1 MAFFVLEMTQSS
13 STGMLKNYFLV
24 AFRNFWRNKA
34 FSAINILGLAIGISA
49 SLIIYL
55 LVHYDFTF
63 DKFEKDR
70 DRIYRVVAMGT
81 FQGNTW
87 HNNCLPEPAG
97 PMVQKDLTGIE
108 ITVPF
113 TTADETRVTIPAPD
127 GGQPRVFKK
136 QKDAV
141 YVDDRY
147 FDLIRYSW
155 LAGSP
160 TTSLQQP
167 YQVVLTEKN
176 ARLYYP
182 GLNYADIV
190 GKTIT
195 FNDTVLATITG
206 IVKDIPENTD
216 FYFNTFISRSTL
228 YTARLKPGGFGKWSW
243 TNSADQLFVRLTPGN
258 TAARIDTQ
266 LNRIWK
272 KNNPPNPQDHSNH
285 TMSVL
290 LQPLSDLHFNTD
302 YGVFDESRQAHK
314 PTLYGLLAVAGF
326 LLLLA
331 CINFINLSTAQA
343 SQRAKEIGIRKT
355 MGSHRR
361 QLTIQ
366 FLSETFLLTILATL
380 LSIALTPLLLKVF
393 ADFIPEDF
401 HFDLWRQPLVLL
413 FLIVL
418 VLVVSLL
425 AGFYPALV
433 MSAFRPAVVL
443 KNQAFAGSGK
453 TRGAW
458 LRKILTVSQFV
469 IAQVF
474 LIGTLLVTK
483 QISFALS
490 KDLGF
495 RRDAI
500 AYFYTNYNE
509 PTLKRDLLVEKLHE
523 LPGIAMISVASNPPA
538 ANGTWTSTMTY
549 NDGKKDIIQN
559 VEWKVA
565 DSNYFRM
572 FRLHMLAGSTIPQSD
587 TTDAVVI
594 NTTYLHILGF
604 QDPQQAL
611 NKVLSGGNGKPRIVG
626 VMADFNPRSLR
637 EPVKPLLIAN
647 GTKANCQCINFA
659 LQPNGGNA
667 GAWPATIAKVEA
679 AFKSVYPNDDFEYH
693 FIDDTIAKFY
703 TTEKNTAN
711 LLTWSAGL
719 TIFISCLGLLG
730 LVIYIT
736 NQRTKEIG
744 IRKVIGASIAQI
756 ILLLSRD
763 FLMLI
768 GLAILIAIPIA
779 WWGSYKWLEDFA
791 YRTELSWWIFALG
804 GGALLL
810 IALVVLCL
818 RTFRAAA
825 ANPVNSLRSE

>member
-1 MAFFVLEMTQSS
+1 
-13 STGMLKNYFLV
+13 MLKNYLRV
-24 AFRNFWRNKA
+24 AFRNFWRNRA

-55 LVHYDFTF
+55 LVYYDFTF

-70 DRIYRVVAMGT
+70 DRIYRIVGTGT

-87 HNNCLPEPAG
+87 HNNCLPEPMG
-97 PMVQKDLTGIE
+97 PAVEKDLTGME
-108 ITVPF
+108 VVTPF
-113 TTADETRVTIPAPD
+113 TTADEMRVTIPSPD
-127 GGQPRVFKK
+127 AGQPRVFRK

-141 YVDDRY
+141 YVDKRY
-147 FDLIRYSW
+147 FDLIRYTW

-160 TTSLQQP
+160 AASLQQP

-176 ARLYYP
+176 ARLYFP
-182 GLNYADIV
+182 KLKDADIP
-190 GKTIT
+190 GKTIA
-195 FNDTVLATITG
+195 FNDTVLATVTG
-206 IVKDIPENTD
+206 IVKDIADNTD

-228 YTARLKPGGFGKWSW
+228 YTSRLKPGGFGRWDW
-243 TNSADQLFVRLTPGN
+243 TNSSDQLFVRLTPGN
-258 TAARIDTQ
+258 SAARMDPQ
-266 LNRIWK
+266 LIRLWK
-272 KNNPPNPQDHSNH
+272 KYNPPNPDDHGA
-285 TMSVL
+285 TMSL
-290 LQPLSDLHFNTD
+290 HLQPLSDLHFDTD

-366 FLSETFLLTILATL
+366 FLSETFLLTVLATL

-393 ADFIPEDF
+393 GDFIPEDF
-401 HFDLWRQPLVLL
+401 HFAPWRQPLVLV
-413 FLIVL
+413 FLMAL
-418 VLVVSLL
+418 VVVVSLL
-425 AGFYPALV
+425 AGFYPAVV
-433 MSAFRPAVVL
+433 MSAFQPAIVL

-458 LRKILTVSQFV
+458 LRKVLTVSQFV

-495 RRDAI
+495 RREAI
-500 AYFYTNYNE
+500 VYFYTNYHE
-509 PTLKRDLLVEKLHE
+509 PLQKEDLLVQKLRE
-523 LPGIAMISVASNPPA
+523 LPGIAMISVASNPPT

-572 FRLHMLAGSTIPQSD
+572 FGLHLLAGSTIPQSD
-587 TTDAVVI
+587 TTNSVVI

-604 QDPQQAL
+604 QDPRKAL
-611 NKVLSGGNGKPRIVG
+611 NIVLSGGNGKPRIVG
-626 VMADFNPRSLR
+626 VMADFNQRSLR

-647 GTKANCQCINFA
+647 GTKTNSGCINIA
-659 LQPNGGNA
+659 LQPGNGNVA
-667 GAWPATIAKVEA
+667 AWPATMAKVEK
-679 AFKSVYPNDDFEYH
+679 AFKSVYPNDDFEYQ

-744 IRKVIGASIAQI
+744 IRKVIGASITQI
-756 ILLLSRD
+756 ILLLSKD
-763 FLMLI
+763 FLRLI

-779 WWGSYKWLEDFA
+779 WWGSNKWLEDFA
-791 YRTELSWWIFALG
+791 YKTELSWWVFVLG

-810 IALVVLCL
+810 IALIVLCL

-825 ANPVNSLRSE
+825 VNPVRSLRSE

>member
-1 MAFFVLEMTQSS
+1 
-13 STGMLKNYFLV
+13 MLKNYFRV
-24 AFRNFWRNKA
+24 ALRNFWRNRA

-49 SLIIYL
+49 SLVIYL
-55 LVHYDFTF
+55 LVYYDFTF
-63 DKFEKDR
+63 DKFEKDGN
-70 DRIYRVVAMGT
+70 RIYRVVGTGT

-87 HNNCLPEPAG
+87 HNNCLPEPMG
-97 PMVQKDLTGIE
+97 PAVEKDLTGME
-108 ITVPF
+108 VVAPF
-113 TTADETRVTIPAPD
+113 TTADELRVSIPHHD
-127 GGQPRVFKK
+127 GSQPAVFKK

-141 YVDDRY
+141 YVDKRY
-147 FDLIRYSW
+147 FDLIRYTW

-160 TTSLQQP
+160 TASLQEP
-167 YQVVLTEKN
+167 YQVVLTEKD
-176 ARLYYP
+176 ARLYFP
-182 GLNYADIV
+182 RMNYADIL
-190 GKTIT
+190 GKTIL
-195 FNDTVLATITG
+195 FNDTIMTTVTG
-206 IVKDIPENTD
+206 VVKDIAENTD
-216 FYFNTFISRSTL
+216 FYFNSFISRSTL
-228 YTARLKPGGFGKWSW
+228 YTSRLKPGGFGRWDW

-258 TAARIDTQ
+258 SAARMNPQ
-266 LNRIWK
+266 LDRLWK
-272 KNNPPNPQDHSNH
+272 KYNPPNPDDHGA
-285 TMSVL
+285 TMSL
-290 LQPLSDLHFNTD
+290 QLQPLSDLHFDTD

-361 QLTIQ
+361 QLTVQ
-366 FLSETFLLTILATL
+366 FLTETFLLTMLATL

-401 HFDLWRQPLVLL
+401 HFNLLRQPLIPVFLL
-413 FLIVL
+413 AL
-418 VLVVSLL
+418 VVVVSLL

-433 MSAFRPAVVL
+433 MSAFRPVLVL

-495 RRDAI
+495 RREAI
-500 AYFYTNYNE
+500 VYFYTNYHE
-509 PTLKRDLLVEKLHE
+509 PVQKEELLVQQLRE
-523 LPGIAMISVASNPPA
+523 LPGIAMISVASNPPTS
-538 ANGTWTSTMTY
+538 NGTWTSTMTY

-572 FRLHMLAGSTIPQSD
+572 FGLHMLAGSTIAQSD
-587 TTDAVVI
+587 TTNSVVI

-604 QDPQQAL
+604 QDPRKAL
-611 NKVLSGGNGKPRIVG
+611 NIVLSGGNGKPRIVG
-626 VMADFNPRSLR
+626 VMADFNQRSLR
-637 EPVKPLLIAN
+637 EKVKPLLIAN
-647 GTKANCQCINFA
+647 GTKTNHGCINIA
-659 LQPNGGNA
+659 LQPSNGNVA
-667 GAWPATIAKVEA
+667 AWPATMAKVEKT
-679 AFKSVYPNDDFEYH
+679 FKSVYPNDDFEYH

-711 LLTWSAGL
+711 LLLWSAGL

-744 IRKVIGASIAQI
+744 IRKVIGASISQI
-756 ILLLSRD
+756 IVLLSKD
-763 FLMLI
+763 FLRLI

-779 WWGSYKWLEDFA
+779 WWGSNKWLEDFA
-791 YRTELSWWIFALG
+791 FKTELSWWVFALG
-804 GGALLL
+804 GGVLLV
-810 IALVVLCL
+810 IALIVLCL

-825 ANPVNSLRSE
+825 VNPVQTLRSE

>member
-1 MAFFVLEMTQSS
+1 
-13 STGMLKNYFLV
+13 MLKNYFRV
-24 AFRNFWRNKA
+24 ALRNFWRNRA

-55 LVHYDFTF
+55 LVYYDFTF
-63 DKFEKDR
+63 DKFEKDG
-70 DRIYRVVAMGT
+70 DRIYRIVATGT

-87 HNNCLPEPAG
+87 HNNCLPEPMG
-97 PMVQKDLTGIE
+97 PAVEKDLAGMEVVT
-108 ITVPF
+108 PF
-113 TTADETRVTIPAPD
+113 TTADELRVTIPHSD
-127 GGQPRVFKK
+127 GSQPAVFKK
-136 QKDAV
+136 QKDV
-141 YVDDRY
+141 VFVDKRY
-147 FDLIRYSW
+147 FELIRYSW

-160 TTSLQQP
+160 TTSLQEP
-167 YQVVLTEKN
+167 YEVVLTEKD
-176 ARLYYP
+176 ARLYFP
-182 GLNYADIV
+182 RLNYGEIL
-190 GKTIT
+190 GKTIL
-195 FNDTVLATITG
+195 FNDTILTKVTG
-206 IVKDIPENTD
+206 IVKDIAQNTD
-216 FYFNTFISRSTL
+216 FYFNSFVSRSTL
-228 YTARLKPGGFGKWSW
+228 YTSRLKPGGFGRWDW

-258 TAARIDTQ
+258 SVARMDPQ
-266 LNRIWK
+266 LNRLWK
-272 KNNPPNPQDHSNH
+272 KYNPPNPDDHGA
-285 TMSVL
+285 TMSL
-290 LQPLSDLHFNTD
+290 QLQPLSDLHFDTD

-361 QLTIQ
+361 QLTVQ
-366 FLSETFLLTILATL
+366 FLSETFLLTTAATL

-393 ADFIPEDF
+393 ADFIPEGF
-401 HFDLWRQPLVLL
+401 HFSLLRQPLIPL
-413 FLIVL
+413 FLLALIV
-418 VLVVSLL
+418 VVSLL

-433 MSAFRPAVVL
+433 MSAFRPALVL

-495 RRDAI
+495 RREAI
-500 AYFYTNYNE
+500 VYFHTNYHE
-509 PTLKRDLLVEKLHE
+509 PVQKEEFLVQKLRQ
-523 LPGIAMISVASNPPA
+523 LPGIALISVASNPPTS
-538 ANGTWTSTMTY
+538 NGTWTSTMTY

-572 FRLHMLAGSTIPQSD
+572 FGLHMLAGNTIAQSD
-587 TTDAVVI
+587 TTNSVVI

-604 QDPQQAL
+604 QDPRKAL
-611 NKVLSGGNGKPRIVG
+611 NIVLSGGNGKPRIVG
-626 VMADFNPRSLR
+626 VMADFNQRSLR
-637 EPVKPLLIAN
+637 EKVKPLLIAN
-647 GTKANCQCINFA
+647 GTRTNHGCINIA
-659 LQPNGGNA
+659 LQPSNGDVA
-667 GAWPATIAKVEA
+667 AWPATMASVEK
-679 AFKSVYPNDDFEYH
+679 AFKSVYPNDDFDYQ

-711 LLTWSAGL
+711 LLFWSAGL

-744 IRKVIGASIAQI
+744 IRKVIGASISQI
-756 ILLLSRD
+756 ILLLSKD
-763 FLMLI
+763 FLRLI

-779 WWGSYKWLEDFA
+779 WWGTNKWLEDFEYKTA
-791 YRTELSWWIFALG
+791 LSWWVFALG
-804 GGALLL
+804 GGVLLV
-810 IALVVLCL
+810 IALIVLCL

-825 ANPVNSLRSE
+825 VNPVRSLRSE

>member
-1 MAFFVLEMTQSS
+1 
-13 STGMLKNYFLV
+13 MLKNYFRV
-24 AFRNFWRNKA
+24 ALRNFWRNRA

-55 LVHYDFTF
+55 LVYYDFTF
-63 DKFEKDR
+63 DKFEKDG
-70 DRIYRVVAMGT
+70 DRIYRIVATGT

-87 HNNCLPEPAG
+87 HNNCLPEPMG
-97 PMVQKDLTGIE
+97 PAVEKDLSGME
-108 ITVPF
+108 VVAPF
-113 TTADETRVTIPAPD
+113 TTADELRVTISHSDGSQPA
-127 GGQPRVFKK
+127 VFKK
-136 QKDAV
+136 QKDV
-141 YVDDRY
+141 VFVNNHY
-147 FDLIRYSW
+147 FDLIRYTW

-160 TTSLQQP
+160 TTSLQEP
-167 YQVVLTEKN
+167 YEVVLTEKD
-176 ARLYYP
+176 ARLYFP
-182 GLNYADIV
+182 GLNYAEIL
-190 GKTIT
+190 GKTIL
-195 FNDTVLATITG
+195 FNDTILTKVTG
-206 IVKDIPENTD
+206 IVKDIAQNTD
-216 FYFNTFISRSTL
+216 FYFNSFVSRSTL
-228 YTARLKPGGFGKWSW
+228 YTSRLKPGGFGRWDW

-258 TAARIDTQ
+258 SAARMDPQ
-266 LNRIWK
+266 LNRLWK
-272 KNNPPNPQDHSNH
+272 KYNPPNPDDHGA
-285 TMSVL
+285 TMSL
-290 LQPLSDLHFNTD
+290 QLQPLSDLHFDTD

-361 QLTIQ
+361 QLTVQ
-366 FLSETFLLTILATL
+366 FLSETFLLTTAATL

-393 ADFIPEDF
+393 ADFIPGDF
-401 HFDLWRQPLVLL
+401 HFSLLRQPLIPL
-413 FLIVL
+413 FLLALIV
-418 VLVVSLL
+418 VVSLL

-433 MSAFRPAVVL
+433 MSAFRPALVL
-443 KNQAFAGSGK
+443 KNQAFTGSGK

-495 RRDAI
+495 RREAI
-500 AYFYTNYNE
+500 LYFHTNYHE
-509 PTLKRDLLVEKLHE
+509 PVQKEEFLVQKLRQ
-523 LPGIAMISVASNPPA
+523 LPGIALISVASNPPTS
-538 ANGTWTSTMTY
+538 NGTWTSTMTY

-572 FRLHMLAGSTIPQSD
+572 FGLHLLAGNTIAQSD
-587 TTDAVVI
+587 TTNSVVI

-604 QDPQQAL
+604 QDPRKAL
-611 NKVLSGGNGKPRIVG
+611 NIVLSGGNGKPRIVG
-626 VMADFNPRSLR
+626 VMADFNQRSLR
-637 EPVKPLLIAN
+637 EKVKPLLIAN
-647 GTKANCQCINFA
+647 GTRTNHGCINIA
-659 LQPNGGNA
+659 LQPSNGNVA
-667 GAWPATIAKVEA
+667 AWPATMARVEK
-679 AFKSVYPNDDFEYH
+679 AFKSVYPNDDFDYQ

-711 LLTWSAGL
+711 LLFWSAGL

-744 IRKVIGASIAQI
+744 IRKVIGASISQI
-756 ILLLSRD
+756 ILLLSKD
-763 FLMLI
+763 FLRLI

-779 WWGSYKWLEDFA
+779 WWGTNKWLEDFEYKTA
-791 YRTELSWWIFALG
+791 LSWWVFALG
-804 GGALLL
+804 GGVLLV
-810 IALVVLCL
+810 IALIVLCL

-825 ANPVNSLRSE
+825 VNPVRSLRSE

>member
-1 MAFFVLEMTQSS
+1 
-13 STGMLKNYFLV
+13 MLKNYLRV
-24 AFRNFWRNKA
+24 AFRNFWRNRA

-55 LVHYDFTF
+55 LVYYDFTF

-70 DRIYRVVAMGT
+70 DRIYRIVGTGT
-81 FQGNTW
+81 FQWNTW
-87 HNNCLPEPAG
+87 HNNCLPEPMG
-97 PMVQKDLTGIE
+97 PAVEKDLTGME
-108 ITVPF
+108 VVAPF
-113 TTADETRVTIPAPD
+113 TTADEMRVTIPSPD
-127 GGQPRVFKK
+127 AGQPRVFRK

-141 YVDDRY
+141 YVDKRY
-147 FDLIRYSW
+147 FDLIRYTW

-160 TTSLQQP
+160 AASLQQP

-176 ARLYYP
+176 ARLYFP
-182 GLNYADIV
+182 KLKDADIP
-190 GKTIT
+190 GKTIA
-195 FNDTVLATITG
+195 FNDTVLATVTG
-206 IVKDIPENTD
+206 IVKDIADNTD

-228 YTARLKPGGFGKWSW
+228 YTSRLKPGGFGRWDW
-243 TNSADQLFVRLTPGN
+243 TNSSDQLFVRLTPGN
-258 TAARIDTQ
+258 SAARMDPQ
-266 LNRIWK
+266 LIRLWK
-272 KNNPPNPQDHSNH
+272 KYNPPNPDDHGA
-285 TMSVL
+285 TMSL
-290 LQPLSDLHFNTD
+290 HLQPLSDLHFDTD

-366 FLSETFLLTILATL
+366 FLSETFLLTVLATL

-393 ADFIPEDF
+393 GDFIPEDF
-401 HFDLWRQPLVLL
+401 HFAPWRQPLVLV
-413 FLIVL
+413 FLMAL
-418 VLVVSLL
+418 VVVVSLL
-425 AGFYPALV
+425 AGFYPAVV
-433 MSAFRPAVVL
+433 MSAFRPAIVL
-443 KNQAFAGSGK
+443 KNQAFTGSGK

-495 RRDAI
+495 RREAI
-500 AYFYTNYNE
+500 VYFYTNYHE
-509 PTLKRDLLVEKLHE
+509 PLQKEDLLVQKLRE
-523 LPGIAMISVASNPPA
+523 LPGIAMISVASNPPT

-549 NDGKKDIIQN
+549 HDGKKDIIQN

-572 FRLHMLAGSTIPQSD
+572 FGLHLLAGSTITQSD
-587 TTDAVVI
+587 TTNSVVI

-604 QDPQQAL
+604 QDPQKAL
-611 NKVLSGGNGKPRIVG
+611 NIVLSGGNGKPRIVG
-626 VMADFNPRSLR
+626 VMADFNQRSLR

-647 GTKANCQCINFA
+647 GTKTNSGCINIA
-659 LQPNGGNA
+659 LQPGNGNVA
-667 GAWPATIAKVEA
+667 AWPATMAKVEKT
-679 AFKSVYPNDDFEYH
+679 FKSIYPNDDFEYQ

-703 TTEKNTAN
+703 TSEKNTAN

-744 IRKVIGASIAQI
+744 IRKVIGASITQI
-756 ILLLSRD
+756 ILLLSKD
-763 FLMLI
+763 FLRLI

-779 WWGSYKWLEDFA
+779 WWGSNKWLEDFA
-791 YRTELSWWIFALG
+791 YKTELSWWVFVLG

-810 IALVVLCL
+810 IALIVLCL
-818 RTFRAAA
+818 RTFRTAAV
-825 ANPVNSLRSE
+825 NPVRSLRSE

>member
-1 MAFFVLEMTQSS
+1 
-13 STGMLKNYFLV
+13 MLKNYFRV
-24 AFRNFWRNKA
+24 ALRNFWRNRA

-55 LVHYDFTF
+55 LVYYDFTF
-63 DKFEKDR
+63 DKFEKDG
-70 DRIYRVVAMGT
+70 DRIYRIVGT
-81 FQGNTW
+81 GIFQGNTW
-87 HNNCLPEPAG
+87 HNNCLPEPMG
-97 PMVQKDLTGIE
+97 PAVEKDLSGME
-108 ITVPF
+108 VVAPF
-113 TTADETRVTIPAPD
+113 TTADELRVTIPHSD
-127 GGQPRVFKK
+127 GSQSTVFKK
-136 QKDAV
+136 QKDV
-141 YVDDRY
+141 VFVDNRY
-147 FDLIRYSW
+147 FDLIRYTW

-160 TTSLQQP
+160 TTSLQEP
-167 YQVVLTEKN
+167 YQVVLTEKD
-176 ARLYYP
+176 ARLYFP
-182 GLNYADIV
+182 RLNYAEIL
-190 GKTIT
+190 GKTIL
-195 FNDTVLATITG
+195 FNDTILTKVTG
-206 IVKDIPENTD
+206 IVKDIAQNTD
-216 FYFNTFISRSTL
+216 FYFNSFVSRRTL
-228 YTARLKPGGFGKWSW
+228 YTSRLKPGGFGRWDW
-243 TNSADQLFVRLTPGN
+243 TNSADQLFVRLTPG
-258 TAARIDTQ
+258 TSAARIDPQ
-266 LNRIWK
+266 LNRLWK
-272 KNNPPNPQDHSNH
+272 KYNPPNPDDHGA
-285 TMSVL
+285 TMSLL
-290 LQPLSDLHFNTD
+290 LQPLSDLHFDTD

-361 QLTIQ
+361 QLTFQ
-366 FLSETFLLTILATL
+366 FLSETFLLTTAATL

-401 HFDLWRQPLVLL
+401 HFSLLRQPLIPL
-413 FLIVL
+413 FLLALIV
-418 VLVVSLL
+418 VVSLL

-433 MSAFRPAVVL
+433 MSAFRPALVL
-443 KNQAFAGSGK
+443 KNQAFTGSGK

-495 RRDAI
+495 RREAI
-500 AYFYTNYNE
+500 VYFHTNYHE
-509 PTLKRDLLVEKLHE
+509 PVQKEEFLVQKLRQ
-523 LPGIAMISVASNPPA
+523 LPGIALISVASNPPTS
-538 ANGTWTSTMTY
+538 NGTWTSTMTY

-572 FRLHMLAGSTIPQSD
+572 FGLHLLAGNTIAQSD
-587 TTDAVVI
+587 TTNSVVI

-604 QDPQQAL
+604 QDPRKAL
-611 NKVLSGGNGKPRIVG
+611 NIVLSGGNGKPRIVG
-626 VMADFNPRSLR
+626 VMADFNQRSLR
-637 EPVKPLLIAN
+637 EKVKPLLIAN
-647 GTKANCQCINFA
+647 GTRTNHGCINIA
-659 LQPNGGNA
+659 LQPSNGNVA
-667 GAWPATIAKVEA
+667 AWPATMARIEK
-679 AFKSVYPNDDFEYH
+679 AFKSVYPNDDFDYQ

-711 LLTWSAGL
+711 LLFWSAGL

-736 NQRTKEIG
+736 NQRTREIG
-744 IRKVIGASIAQI
+744 IRKVIGASISQI
-756 ILLLSRD
+756 ILLLSKD
-763 FLMLI
+763 FLRLI

-779 WWGSYKWLEDFA
+779 WWGTNKWLEDFEYKTA
-791 YRTELSWWIFALG
+791 LSWWVFALG
-804 GGALLL
+804 GGVLLV
-810 IALVVLCL
+810 IALIVLCL

-825 ANPVNSLRSE
+825 VNPVRSLRSE

>member
-1 MAFFVLEMTQSS
+1 
-13 STGMLKNYFLV
+13 MLKNYFRV
-24 AFRNFWRNKA
+24 ALRNFWRNRA

-55 LVHYDFTF
+55 LVYYDFTF
-63 DKFEKDR
+63 DKFEKDG
-70 DRIYRVVAMGT
+70 DRIYRIVATGT

-87 HNNCLPEPAG
+87 HNNCLPEPMG
-97 PMVQKDLTGIE
+97 PAVEKDLAGMEVVT
-108 ITVPF
+108 PF
-113 TTADETRVTIPAPD
+113 TTADELRVTIPHSD
-127 GGQPRVFKK
+127 GSQPAVFKK
-136 QKDAV
+136 QKDV
-141 YVDDRY
+141 VFVDKRY

-160 TTSLQQP
+160 TTSLQEP
-167 YQVVLTEKN
+167 YEVVLTEKD
-176 ARLYYP
+176 ARLYFP
-182 GLNYADIV
+182 RLNYGEIL
-190 GKTIT
+190 GKTIL
-195 FNDTVLATITG
+195 FNDTILTKVTG
-206 IVKDIPENTD
+206 IVKDIAQNTD
-216 FYFNTFISRSTL
+216 FYFNSFVSRSTL
-228 YTARLKPGGFGKWSW
+228 YTSRLKPGGFGRWDW

-258 TAARIDTQ
+258 SVARMDPQ
-266 LNRIWK
+266 LNRLWK
-272 KNNPPNPQDHSNH
+272 KYNPPNPDDHGA
-285 TMSVL
+285 TMSL
-290 LQPLSDLHFNTD
+290 QLQPLSDLHFDTD

-361 QLTIQ
+361 QLTVQ
-366 FLSETFLLTILATL
+366 FLSETFLLTTAATL
-380 LSIALTPLLLKVF
+380 LSIALTPLLLQVF
-393 ADFIPEDF
+393 ADFIPEGF
-401 HFDLWRQPLVLL
+401 HFSLLRQPLIPL
-413 FLIVL
+413 FLLALIV
-418 VLVVSLL
+418 VVSLL

-433 MSAFRPAVVL
+433 MSAFRPALVL
-443 KNQAFAGSGK
+443 KNQAFTRSGK

-495 RRDAI
+495 RREAI
-500 AYFYTNYNE
+500 VYFHTNYHE
-509 PTLKRDLLVEKLHE
+509 PVQKEEFLVQKLRQ
-523 LPGIAMISVASNPPA
+523 LPGIALISVASNPPTS
-538 ANGTWTSTMTY
+538 NGTWTSTMTY

-572 FRLHMLAGSTIPQSD
+572 FGLHMLAGNTIAQSD
-587 TTDAVVI
+587 TTNSVVI

-604 QDPQQAL
+604 QDPRKAL
-611 NKVLSGGNGKPRIVG
+611 NIVLSGGNGKPRIVG
-626 VMADFNPRSLR
+626 VMADFNQRSLR
-637 EPVKPLLIAN
+637 EKVKPLLIAN
-647 GTKANCQCINFA
+647 GTRTNHGCINIA
-659 LQPNGGNA
+659 LQPSNGNVA
-667 GAWPATIAKVEA
+667 AWPATMASVEK
-679 AFKSVYPNDDFEYH
+679 AFKSVYPNDDFDYQ

-711 LLTWSAGL
+711 LLFWSAGL

-744 IRKVIGASIAQI
+744 IRKVIGASISQI
-756 ILLLSRD
+756 ILLLSKD
-763 FLMLI
+763 FLRLI

-779 WWGSYKWLEDFA
+779 WWGTNKWLEDFEYKTA
-791 YRTELSWWIFALG
+791 LSWWVFALG
-804 GGALLL
+804 GGVLLV
-810 IALVVLCL
+810 IALIVLCL

-825 ANPVNSLRSE
+825 VNPVRSLRSE

>member
-1 MAFFVLEMTQSS
+1 
-13 STGMLKNYFLV
+13 MLRNYLRV
-24 AFRNFWRNKA
+24 AFRNFRRNKA

-55 LVHYDFTF
+55 LVYYDFTF

-70 DRIYRVVAMGT
+70 DRIYRIVASGT
-81 FQGNTW
+81 FEGNTW
-87 HNNCLPEPAG
+87 YGNALSEPMG
-97 PMVQKDLTGIE
+97 PAVEKDLTGLDVV
-108 ITVPF
+108 VPF
-113 TTADETRVTIPAPD
+113 TTADETRVTIPSS
-127 GGQPRVFKK
+127 GQPAVFKK
-136 QKDAV
+136 QKDIVFA
-141 YVDDRY
+141 DKRY
-147 FDLIRYSW
+147 FDLIRYTW

-160 TTSLQQP
+160 TGSLQQP

-176 ARLYYP
+176 ARLYFP
-182 GLNYADIV
+182 KLNYSEIL
-190 GKTIT
+190 GKTIN
-195 FNDTVLATITG
+195 FNDTVVASVTG
-206 IVKDIPENTD
+206 IVKDIAENTD

-228 YTARLKPGGFGKWSW
+228 YTTRLKPESFGKWGW
-243 TNSADQLFVRLTPGN
+243 TNSADQLFVRLTTGN
-258 TAARIDTQ
+258 SAARLTLQ
-266 LNRIWK
+266 LNRMWK
-272 KNNPPNPQDHSNH
+272 KYNPPDPQNHSGG
-285 TMSVL
+285 TFAVG

-361 QLTIQ
+361 QLTLQ
-366 FLSETFLLTILATL
+366 FLSETFLLTVMATL

-393 ADFIPEDF
+393 SDFIPEDF
-401 HFDLWRQPLVLL
+401 HFDIWRQPLVLV
-413 FLIVL
+413 FLILL

-425 AGFYPALV
+425 AGFYPAIVL
-433 MSAFRPAVVL
+433 SAFKPALVL

-453 TRGAW
+453 SRGAW
-458 LRKILTVSQFV
+458 LRKTLTVSQFV

-474 LIGTLLVTK
+474 LIFTLLVTK

-495 RRDAI
+495 KREAI
-500 AYFYTNYNE
+500 LYVNTNYHE
-509 PTLKRDLLVEKLHE
+509 PPQKRDLLVQQLRG
-523 LPGIAMISVASNPPA
+523 LSGISMLSIASNPPTSG
-538 ANGTWTSTMTY
+538 GTWTSTMTY
-549 NDGKKDIIQN
+549 NDGKKEIIQN

-572 FRLHMLAGSTIPQSD
+572 FGLHLLAGSTIKQSD
-587 TTDAVVI
+587 TTNAVVI

-604 QDPQQAL
+604 QDPRQAID
-611 NKVLSGGNGKPRIVG
+611 KIISGGNGKPRIVG
-626 VMADFNPRSLR
+626 VMADFNQRSLH
-637 EPVKPLLIAN
+637 ESIKPLLIAN
-647 GTKANCQCINFA
+647 GTKTSQCIIIA
-659 LQPNGGNA
+659 LQPQQGNA
-667 GAWPATIAKVEA
+667 AAWPATIAKVEKE
-679 AFKSVYPNDDFEYH
+679 FKAVYPNDDFEYR
-693 FIDDTIAKFY
+693 FIDETIARFY
-703 TTEKNTAN
+703 TAEKNTAN
-711 LLTWSAGL
+711 LLRWSAGL

-756 ILLLSRD
+756 VFLLSKD
-763 FLMLI
+763 FFKLI
-768 GLAILIAIPIA
+768 GLAILIAVPIA
-779 WWGSYKWLEDFA
+779 WWGTNKWLEDFV
-791 YRTELSWWIFALG
+791 YKTELSWWVFALG

-810 IALVVLCL
+810 IAFIVLCL

-825 ANPVNSLRSE
+825 ANPVESLRSE

>member
-1 MAFFVLEMTQSS
+1 
-13 STGMLKNYFLV
+13 MLKNYFRV
-24 AFRNFWRNKA
+24 ALRNFWRNKA

-49 SLIIYL
+49 SLVIYL
-55 LVHYDFTF
+55 LVYYDFTF

-70 DRIYRVVAMGT
+70 DRIYRIVASGT

-87 HNNCLPEPAG
+87 YNNCLPEPMG
-97 PMVQKDLTGIE
+97 PAVEKDLTGME
-108 ITVPF
+108 VVAPF
-113 TTADETRVTIPAPD
+113 TTEYETRVTIPHPNASAPA
-127 GGQPRVFKK
+127 VFRK
-136 QKDAV
+136 QKDIV
-141 YVDDRY
+141 YVDRRY
-147 FDLIRYSW
+147 FDLIRYTW

-160 TTSLQQP
+160 TASLQQP
-167 YQVVLTEKN
+167 YQVVLTEKD
-176 ARLYYP
+176 ARLYFP
-182 GLNYADIV
+182 RMNYSEIL
-190 GKTIT
+190 GKTIL
-195 FNDTVLATITG
+195 FNDTVLTTVTG
-206 IVKDIPENTD
+206 VVKDIAQNTD

-228 YTARLKPGGFGKWSW
+228 YTSRLKPGGFGRWDW

-258 TAARIDTQ
+258 SAARMAPQ
-266 LNRIWK
+266 LNRLWK
-272 KNNPPNPQDHSNH
+272 KYNPPNPDDHGATIS
-285 TMSVL
+285 L
-290 LQPLSDLHFNTD
+290 QLQPLSDLHFNTD

-361 QLTIQ
+361 QLTVQ
-366 FLSETFLLTILATL
+366 FLTETFLLTTVATL

-401 HFDLWRQPLVLL
+401 HFNLLRQPLILVFLMA
-413 FLIVL
+413 LIV
-418 VLVVSLL
+418 VVSLL

-433 MSAFRPAVVL
+433 MSAFRPALVL

-483 QISFALS
+483 QISFVLS

-495 RRDAI
+495 RREAI
-500 AYFYTNYNE
+500 VYFYTNFHE
-509 PTLKRDLLVEKLHE
+509 PVQKEDLLVQQLRE
-523 LPGIAMISVASNPPA
+523 LPGIAMISVASNPPTS
-538 ANGTWTSTMTY
+538 NGTWTSTMTY
-549 NDGKKDIIQN
+549 HDGKKDIIQN

-572 FRLHMLAGSTIPQSD
+572 FGLHLLAGNTITQSD
-587 TTDAVVI
+587 TTNSVVI
-594 NTTYLHILGF
+594 NTTYLHILGI
-604 QDPQQAL
+604 QDPQRAL
-611 NKVLSGGNGKPRIVG
+611 NIVLSGGNGKPRIVG
-626 VMADFNPRSLR
+626 VMADFNQRSLR
-637 EPVKPLLIAN
+637 ENVKPLLIAN
-647 GTKANCQCINFA
+647 GTKTNSGCINIA
-659 LQPNGGNA
+659 LQPSNGNVA
-667 GAWPATIAKVEA
+667 AWPATIAKVEK
-679 AFKSVYPNDDFEYH
+679 AFKSVYPNDDFNYQ

-711 LLTWSAGL
+711 LLLWSAGL

-744 IRKVIGASIAQI
+744 IRKVIGATIGQI
-756 ILLLSRD
+756 ILLLSKD
-763 FLMLI
+763 FLRLI

-779 WWGSYKWLEDFA
+779 WWGANKWLEDFA
-791 YRTELSWWIFALG
+791 FKTQLSWWVFALG

-810 IALVVLCL
+810 IALIVLCL

-825 ANPVNSLRSE
+825 VNPVKSLRSE

>member
-1 MAFFVLEMTQSS
+1 
-13 STGMLKNYFLV
+13 MLKNYFRV
-24 AFRNFWRNKA
+24 ALRNFWRNRA

-55 LVHYDFTF
+55 LVYYDFTF
-63 DKFEKDR
+63 DKFEKDG
-70 DRIYRVVAMGT
+70 DRIYRIVATGT

-87 HNNCLPEPAG
+87 HNNCLPEPMG
-97 PMVQKDLTGIE
+97 PAVEKDLAGMEVVT
-108 ITVPF
+108 PF
-113 TTADETRVTIPAPD
+113 TTADELRVTIPHSD
-127 GGQPRVFKK
+127 GSQSAVFKK
-136 QKDAV
+136 QKDV
-141 YVDDRY
+141 VFVDKRY
-147 FDLIRYSW
+147 FELIRYSW

-160 TTSLQQP
+160 TTSLQEP
-167 YQVVLTEKN
+167 YEVVLTEKD
-176 ARLYYP
+176 ARLYFP
-182 GLNYADIV
+182 RLNYAEIL
-190 GKTIT
+190 GKTIL
-195 FNDTVLATITG
+195 FNDSILTKVTG
-206 IVKDIPENTD
+206 IVKDIAQNTD
-216 FYFNTFISRSTL
+216 FYFNSFVSRSTL
-228 YTARLKPGGFGKWSW
+228 YTSRLKPGGFGRWDW

-258 TAARIDTQ
+258 SAARMDPQ
-266 LNRIWK
+266 LNRLWK
-272 KNNPPNPQDHSNH
+272 KYNPPNPDDHGA
-285 TMSVL
+285 TMSL
-290 LQPLSDLHFNTD
+290 QLQPLSDLHFDTD

-361 QLTIQ
+361 QLTVQ
-366 FLSETFLLTILATL
+366 FLSETFLLTTAATL

-401 HFDLWRQPLVLL
+401 HFSLLRQPLIPL
-413 FLIVL
+413 FLLALIV
-418 VLVVSLL
+418 VVSLL

-433 MSAFRPAVVL
+433 MSAFRPALVL
-443 KNQAFAGSGK
+443 KNQAFTGSGK

-495 RRDAI
+495 RREAI
-500 AYFYTNYNE
+500 VYFHTNYHE
-509 PTLKRDLLVEKLHE
+509 PVQKEEFLVQKLRQ
-523 LPGIAMISVASNPPA
+523 LPGIALISVASNPPTS
-538 ANGTWTSTMTY
+538 NGTWTSTMTY

-572 FRLHMLAGSTIPQSD
+572 FGLHLLAGNTIAQSD
-587 TTDAVVI
+587 TTNSVVI

-604 QDPQQAL
+604 QDPRKAL
-611 NKVLSGGNGKPRIVG
+611 NIVLSGGNGKPRIVG
-626 VMADFNPRSLR
+626 VMADFNQRSLR
-637 EPVKPLLIAN
+637 EKVKPLLIAN
-647 GTKANCQCINFA
+647 GTRTNHGCINIA
-659 LQPNGGNA
+659 LQPSNGNVA
-667 GAWPATIAKVEA
+667 AWPATMASVEK
-679 AFKSVYPNDDFEYH
+679 AFKSVYPNDDFDYQ

-711 LLTWSAGL
+711 LLFWSAGL

-744 IRKVIGASIAQI
+744 IRKVIGASISQI
-756 ILLLSRD
+756 ILLLSKD
-763 FLMLI
+763 FLRLI

-779 WWGSYKWLEDFA
+779 WWGTNKWLEDFEYKTA
-791 YRTELSWWIFALG
+791 LSWWVFALG
-804 GGALLL
+804 GGVLLV
-810 IALVVLCL
+810 IALIVLCL

-825 ANPVNSLRSE
+825 VNPVRSLRSE

>member
-1 MAFFVLEMTQSS
+1 
-13 STGMLKNYFLV
+13 MLKNYFRV
-24 AFRNFWRNKA
+24 ALRNFWRNRA

-55 LVHYDFTF
+55 LVYYDFTF

-87 HNNCLPEPAG
+87 HNNCLPEPMGAAA
-97 PMVQKDLTGIE
+97 QKDLSGIQL
-108 ITVPF
+108 VAPF
-113 TTADETRVTIPAPD
+113 TTADETRVTIPSPNAA
-127 GGQPRVFKK
+127 QPLVFRK
-136 QKDAV
+136 QKDVV
-141 YVDDRY
+141 YVDNRY
-147 FDLIRYSW
+147 FDLIRYTW
-155 LAGSP
+155 LAGSLA
-160 TTSLQQP
+160 TSLQQP

-176 ARLYYP
+176 ARLYFP
-182 GLNYADIV
+182 KLNYADIL

-195 FNDTVLATITG
+195 FNDTVLAAVTG
-206 IVKDIPENTD
+206 IVKDIAENTD

-228 YTARLKPGGFGKWSW
+228 YTTRLKPGGFGRWDW

-258 TAARIDTQ
+258 SAARMDPQ
-266 LNRIWK
+266 LDRLWK
-272 KNNPPNPQDHSNH
+272 KYNPPNPQDRGGGTISLH
-285 TMSVL
+285 
-290 LQPLSDLHFNTD
+290 LQPLSNLHFNTD

-361 QLTIQ
+361 QLTLQ

-393 ADFIPEDF
+393 GDFIPEDF
-401 HFDLWRQPLVLL
+401 HFNLWRQPLVLV
-413 FLIVL
+413 FLVAL
-418 VLVVSLL
+418 VVVVSLL
-425 AGFYPALV
+425 AGFYPAVV
-433 MSAFRPAVVL
+433 MSAFKPALVL

-483 QISFALS
+483 QISFALN

-500 AYFYTNYNE
+500 VYFHTNYHE
-509 PTLKRDLLVEKLHE
+509 PLQKEDLLVQKLRE
-523 LPGIAMISVASNPPA
+523 LPGIAMISVASDPPTT
-538 ANGTWTSTMTY
+538 NGMWTSTMTY

-559 VEWKVA
+559 VQWKVA

-572 FRLHMLAGSTIPQSD
+572 FRLHLLAGSTISQSD

-594 NTTYLHILGF
+594 NTAYLHILGF
-604 QDPQQAL
+604 QDPRKAL
-611 NKVLSGGNGKPRIVG
+611 NIVLSGGNGKPRIVG
-626 VMADFNPRSLR
+626 VMADFNQRSLH
-637 EPVKPLLIAN
+637 EPIKPLLIAN
-647 GTKANCQCINFA
+647 GTKTNSGCINIA
-659 LQPNGGNA
+659 LQPNGGNL
-667 GAWPATIAKVEA
+667 GAWPATMTKVEK

-703 TTEKNTAN
+703 STEKNTAN

-756 ILLLSRD
+756 ILLLSKD
-763 FLMLI
+763 FLRLI

-779 WWGSYKWLEDFA
+779 WWGSNKWLEDFA
-791 YRTELSWWIFALG
+791 YKTELSWWVFALG

-810 IALVVLCL
+810 IALIVLCL

-825 ANPVNSLRSE
+825 VNPVRSLRSE

>member
-1 MAFFVLEMTQSS
+1 
-13 STGMLKNYFLV
+13 MLKNYFRV

-49 SLIIYL
+49 SLIIVL
-55 LVHYDFTF
+55 LVYYDFTF
-63 DKFEKDR
+63 DKFEKDGA
-70 DRIYRVVAMGT
+70 RIYRITATGT

-87 HNNCLPEPAG
+87 HGNAYPEPMAAAVEKELPG
-97 PMVQKDLTGIE
+97 FELVT
-108 ITVPF
+108 PF
-113 TTADETRVTIPAPD
+113 RTADEMRVSIPDPNTK
-127 GGQPRVFKK
+127 QPRIFKK
-136 QKDAV
+136 QKDIV
-141 YVDDRY
+141 YADKRY
-147 FDLIRYSW
+147 FDLIHYTW

-160 TTSLQQP
+160 AASVKEP
-167 YQVVLTEKN
+167 YQAALTEKN
-176 ARLYYP
+176 ARLYFP
-182 GLNYADIV
+182 KLNYTDVV
-190 GKTIT
+190 GKTMALD
-195 FNDTVLATITG
+195 DTIVVTVTG
-206 IVKDIPENTD
+206 IVKEITENTD

-228 YTARLKPGGFGKWSW
+228 YTARLKPESFGKWGW
-243 TNSADQLFVRLTPGN
+243 TNSADQLFVRLSPGEN
-258 TAARIDTQ
+258 RAHMVEQ
-266 LNRIWK
+266 LNRMWK
-272 KNNPPNPQDHSNH
+272 KNNPPDPNNH
-285 TMSVL
+285 NAGTFNVE

-361 QLTIQ
+361 QLTAQ
-366 FLSETFLLTILATL
+366 FLTETFLLTLLATL
-380 LSIALTPLLLKVF
+380 LSIAFTPLLLKVF
-393 ADFIPEDF
+393 GDFIPEDF
-401 HFDLWRQPLVLL
+401 RFDPLNQPLFIV

-418 VLVVSLL
+418 VAVVSFL

-433 MSAFRPAVVL
+433 MSAFKPVLVL
-443 KNQAFAGSGK
+443 KNQAFSGASK

-458 LRKILTVSQFV
+458 LRKTLTVSQFV

-483 QISFALS
+483 QISYALR

-500 AYFYTNYNE
+500 VYFQTNYNE
-509 PTLKRDLLVEKLHE
+509 PPQKRNALVQQLRE
-523 LPGIAMISVASNPPA
+523 LPGIAMISIASNPPSS
-538 ANGTWTSTMTY
+538 NGTWTSTMTY
-549 NDGKKDIIQN
+549 NDGKKEIVQN

-572 FRLHMLAGSTIPQSD
+572 FGLKLLAGRQITQSD
-587 TTDAVVI
+587 TTNSVVI
-594 NTTYLHILGF
+594 NSTYLHILGF
-604 QDPQQAL
+604 QDPRQAVD
-611 NKVLSGGNGKPRIVG
+611 KIISGGQGKLRIVG
-626 VMADFNPRSLR
+626 VMADFNQRSIH
-637 EPVKPLLIAN
+637 ESIKPLLIAN
-647 GTKANCQCINFA
+647 GTKTSECINLA
-659 LQPNGGNA
+659 LQPASGNA
-667 GAWPATIAKVEA
+667 GAWPATMAKVEK
-679 AFKSVYPNDDFEYH
+679 AFKSIYPNDDFEYR

-711 LLTWSAGL
+711 LLVWSAGL

-744 IRKVIGASIAQI
+744 IRKVIGASIGQI
-756 ILLLSRD
+756 IFLLSKD
-763 FLMLI
+763 FLKLI

-779 WWGSYKWLEDFA
+779 WWGTNKWLEDFA
-791 YRTELSWWIFALG
+791 YKTQLSWWVFALG
-804 GGALLL
+804 GGALLV
-810 IALVVLCL
+810 IALIVLCL

-825 ANPVNSLRSE
+825 VNPVRSLRSE